1 VSRVSSSRVDSQ
13 CPSRFPSQ
21 LHSQS
26 QCICTISCPASFH
39 GLRSTLCPGPSA
51 PWFRSG
57 LSNRSNPCP
66 ILCCA
71 PTTSEATAL
80 IMIAPTS
87 SMTGLIGLTEGRG
100 ERAELARGTTHLVR
114 YHLVEQWVKLGW
126 AEVL

>member
-1 VSRVSSSRVDSQ
+1 
-13 CPSRFPSQ
+13 
-21 LHSQS
+21 
-26 QCICTISCPASFH
+26 
-39 GLRSTLCPGPSA
+39 
-51 PWFRSG
+51 
-57 LSNRSNPCP
+57 
-66 ILCCA
+66 LCCA